1 MRLNKDKENISN
13 LLPYDF
19 VKENNVLAFD
29 ENGKKNV
36 ISPNNLSIELFHEIQ
51 RFLKSSFIFSLCKP
65 EVFNELL
72 TNSFSINN
80 NSSILN
86 LTINLSSYGSK

>member
-51 RFLKSSFIFSLCKP
+51 RFLKSSFIFSLFVSP
-65 EVFNELL
+65 RFLMN
-72 TNSFSINN
+72 F
-80 NSSILN
+80 
-86 LTINLSSYGSK
+86 

>member
-36 ISPNNLSIELFHEIQ
+36 
-51 RFLKSSFIFSLCKP
+51 
-65 EVFNELL
+65 
-72 TNSFSINN
+72 N
-80 NSSILN
+80 NSK
-86 LTINLSSYGSK
+86 YEAG